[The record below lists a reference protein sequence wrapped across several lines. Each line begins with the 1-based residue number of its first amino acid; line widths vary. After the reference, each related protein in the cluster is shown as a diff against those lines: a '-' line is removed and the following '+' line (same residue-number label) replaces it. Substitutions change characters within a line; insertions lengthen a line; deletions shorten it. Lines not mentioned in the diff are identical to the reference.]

1 MKKWIQANRLYV
13 LGGLLGA
20 IAGFLYWKYIGC
32 VTGTCAITSNPVRS
46 TLYFSVM
53 GSLLLGLFKKT
64 SKEKITE

>member
-1 MKKWIQANRLYV
+1 MKKWIQANRLYII
-13 LGGLLGA
+13 GGLLGA

-32 VTGTCAITSNPVRS
+32 ITGTCAITSNPVRS

-53 GSLLLGLFKKT
+53 GSLLFGLFKKT